1 MTSAWSQLE
10 QLLTCCVCLDRFR
23 NPKLLPCQHT
33 FCGEPCLEGLVDYV
47 RKQIKC
53 PECRAEHRIPYNGV
67 QSFPNNV
74 TLARFLD
81 LHRGITG
88 EEPEP
93 LPSQMDRCGVC
104 SEKAFCE
111 KCAHC
116 DKKVCEE
123 CKEAHL
129 DILRRE
135 ISRINTQVRRGLTK
149 LTEHLQQT
157 SRSSEKMNI
166 NYRSIKEEITES
178 VRRIIKDLKDKETKL
193 LRELDEYVQTE
204 AKNGEK
210 MKEDL
215 DQELVNISSNCEL
228 AESHINENEEW
239 TVEELVEYKEI
250 FVKTLDFLRNLDPD
264 ASDFAR
270 KIKFQFKTDMDAL
283 RRSAIDFGELKIT
296 SPNVTLSPSE
306 SANNLNTLSV
316 PNQSNLLRSQS
327 DHRLAAQ
334 FQQRKDSRYLDVG
347 GSQSRLTALTF
358 SDSERDRLE
367 RNTSPTRQFGRYG
380 SRYEDRDTRS
390 RYDSALTRGW
400 PRPSDDD
407 AAPTTHFRSRF
418 MRERERNNQDYNED
432 NHESE
437 YSAHRSVRFQEQE
450 PAALPRPKI
459 FDTEE
464 VTRGPLSGVIKLVDS
479 PKLMERL
486 HQNEVKQKLKE
497 QEEKS
502 APPPQPPPVST
513 PVSQPL
519 PRRAPSRQ
527 VSEDEIEKQKKANKV
542 AAAATAAAAAAATPQ
557 PAPPAPQSP
566 KTTVPQSP
574 VVPESPNRLIN
585 RRVTQ
590 LQKEDSVNRYSSD
603 SSRRGSDNDDLGD
616 DSDNSSVGRY
626 TRRRAEETESRPV
639 ISRQNSGQ
647 RQVSN
652 GSDIVGD
659 KNSSPIGATNSQNNE
674 TSTGSA
680 AVPVSRAAVSA
691 ATAPSSPPITTT
703 ATSVSSSPVSAVTTE
718 ANPVISEA
726 VVERD
731 DSKDSKVPQDSP
743 ACPPPQPSIKYKF
756 VSKAV
761 SSVNPQSPQNLTSS
775 NSPSE
780 APEARTQRDIHSAS
794 ARLSAKTP
802 SVTRLTGDVRC
813 DKTDS
818 SGLPGVTSLTS
829 HAPVYASRRSPALT
843 DSLTPIPKASDAS
856 TNLLSLSAA
865 NSSVNSRGATRLG
878 SPESGVRRVSLE
890 DFRGQ
895 ERPNYNPYRQA
906 NASAPSAA
914 TAPYSGAHS
923 QHLSHNLTRPV
934 SYLRAPTTTTHPT
947 TYRQTLSSLGF
958 PDSSNERQII
968 TSSIDWGI
976 SVFDYF
982 CYSLGFMVFLTV
994 LLYRS
999 VRSPLGKNPSVDRPD
1014 RPVGAAQDRQDRQ
1027 DRPDRLHSSHSID
1040 NTQCTNRQTKHTIGS
1055 DKPNVRTLST
1065 DIDSE
1070 TSDTNASAESSADS
1084 ETDSEEGEDEESSS
1098 TPHKT
1103 NTVSASSGRT
1113 TSSCHERQPERSDTA
1128 IQSLPASLNTLLTR
1142 SAQARQD
1149 NLNAISRTD
1158 SPNITK
1164 YSRQTTLTE
1173 DKPDP
1178 TPAYYRGRRASDTAK
1193 EETPTYTSRRNLSRA
1208 ATLEEDNDEP
1218 QSTPYSRFLSRSRT
1232 SSALANK
1239 DEAKADDSRLSLSRR
1254 PDKYGTTSSS
1264 VPSYRSRLAK
1274 SKSSHTIAG
1283 ISRLGPE
1290 FGSDK

>member
-135 ISRINTQVRRGLTK
+135 IGRINTQVRRGLTK
-149 LTEHLQQT
+149 LNEHLQQT
-157 SRSSEKMNI
+157 SRNSDKLNL

-193 LRELDEYVQTE
+193 LRELDEYVQSE

-210 MKEDL
+210 LKEDL

-228 AESHINENEEW
+228 VEGHITENEEW

-264 ASDFAR
+264 SSESVR

-283 RRSAIDFGELKIT
+283 RRSAVDFGELKIT
-296 SPNVTLSPSE
+296 TPNVALSPSE
-306 SANNLNTLSV
+306 STNNLNALSV
-316 PNQSNLLRSQS
+316 PNQTNLLRSQS

-334 FQQRKDSRYLDVG
+334 FQQRKDARYLDVT
-347 GSQSRLTALTF
+347 GSQSRLTGLGY
-358 SDSERDRLE
+358 SDSERDSRLE
-367 RNTSPTRQFGRYG
+367 RNTSPTRQFSRYG
-380 SRYEDRDTRS
+380 SRFDDRESRS

-407 AAPTTHFRSRF
+407 VAPTTHFRSRF
-418 MRERERNNQDYNED
+418 MRERERTANQEHNLED
-432 NHESE
+432 NHDLESGG
-437 YSAHRSVRFQEQE
+437 HRSVRFEE
-450 PAALPRPKI
+450 PSAQSRPKI
-459 FDTEE
+459 FDTDE

-486 HQNEVKQKLKE
+486 HQNEVKQKIKE

-502 APPPQPPPVST
+502 APPPLPPPVST
-513 PVSQPL
+513 PVSQPP
-519 PRRAPSRQ
+519 PRRVSRQ

-542 AAAATAAAAAAATPQ
+542 AAAAAAAAPPQTPPPVAAPL
-557 PAPPAPQSP
+557 SP

-574 VVPESPNRLIN
+574 IVSESQSRIIN

-590 LQKEDSVNRYSSD
+590 LQKEDSINRYSRDSSD
-603 SSRRGSDNDDLGD
+603 SSRRGSDIDELGD
-616 DSDNSSVGRY
+616 DSDTSSVGRY
-626 TRRRAEETESRPV
+626 TRRRAEETETRPV
-639 ISRQNSGQ
+639 ISRQNSNSTQ
-647 RQVSN
+647 RQVSI
-652 GSDIVGD
+652 GSNIEGD
-659 KNSSPIGATNSQNNE
+659 KNSPAIA
-674 TSTGSA
+674 TSTSP
-680 AVPVSRAAVSA
+680 PVSVTTASVNAA
-691 ATAPSSPPITTT
+691 PNSPPITTT
-703 ATSVSSSPVSAVTTE
+703 TTNSSP
-718 ANPVISEA
+718 NPVSDITTAPISSDA
-726 VVERD
+726 IVEKQ

-743 ACPPPQPSIKYKF
+743 ASTQAPIRYKF
-756 VSKAV
+756 VSKAL
-761 SSVNPQSPQNLTSS
+761 SPANPHSQTSS
-775 NSPSE
+775 DSASE
-780 APEARTQRDIHSAS
+780 ATDTRTPSDMYSAS

-802 SVTRLTGDVRC
+802 NATRLASDVRY
-813 DKTDS
+813 DKNES
-818 SGLPGVTSLTS
+818 SGLTSLTS

-843 DSLTPIPKASDAS
+843 DSLTPFPKASDAS
-856 TNLLSLSAA
+856 TNHLSAA
-865 NSSVNSRGATRLG
+865 NSSLNSRYSTSGRSRAG
-878 SPESGVRRVSLE
+878 SPESQVRRVSLE

-895 ERPNYNPYRQA
+895 ERPNYNPYRRA
-906 NASAPSAA
+906 NASTVSPISPVGTSALPSQ
-914 TAPYSGAHS
+914 S
-923 QHLSHNLTRPV
+923 QLTRTV
-934 SYLRAPTTTTHPT
+934 SYLRGPNTLDTHPT
-947 TYRQTLSSLGF
+947 SYRQTLSTLGF

-976 SVFDYF
+976 SVFDYL
-982 CYSLGFMVFLTV
+982 CYSMGFLVFITV

-999 VRSPLGKNPSVDRPD
+999 VRSPLGKNPSIERPVDRH
-1014 RPVGAAQDRQDRQ
+1014 
-1027 DRPDRLHSSHSID
+1027 HSSHIQD
-1040 NTQCTNRQTKHTIGS
+1040 ITDTTNRHTIGS
-1055 DKPNVRTLST
+1055 DKTNVRTLST

-1070 TSDTNASAESSADS
+1070 TSDTNASNESSNESD
-1084 ETDSEEGEDEESSS
+1084 TDSDEEEES
-1098 TPHKT
+1098 TSLPIKT

-1113 TSSCHERQPERSDTA
+1113 TSSCHERQPERSDRTNS
-1128 IQSLPASLNTLLTR
+1128 IQLPASLNTLLNR

-1149 NLNAISRTD
+1149 NLNAITRND
-1158 SPNITK
+1158 SPNLTK

-1173 DKPDP
+1173 DPSP
-1178 TPAYYRGRRASDTAK
+1178 PYYRGRRASDTSK
-1193 EETPTYTSRRNLSRA
+1193 EDPTPSYTSRRNLSRA

-1218 QSTPYSRFLSRSRT
+1218 SSTPYSRFLSRSRT

-1239 DEAKADDSRLSLSRR
+1239 DEANTDESRYSRR

-1274 SKSSHTIAG
+1274 SKSSHSIAG
-1283 ISRLGPE
+1283 I
-1290 FGSDK
+1290 